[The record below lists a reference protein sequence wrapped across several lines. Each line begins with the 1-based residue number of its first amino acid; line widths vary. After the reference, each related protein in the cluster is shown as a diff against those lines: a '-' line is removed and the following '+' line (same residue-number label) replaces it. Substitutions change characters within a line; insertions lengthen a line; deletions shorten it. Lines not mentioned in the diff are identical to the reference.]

1 MAGDTYNLKSI
12 WRTVAEFVPE
22 RWAFVCRE
30 RFQNVLSAE
39 GQVTYWTSHDDY
51 HLLRAVYQYGTR
63 RNDVL
68 RRFKTVTNN
77 WTRAQHEQILIQ
89 FGKIPKDKLDIP
101 KKMVESISQRFMQL
115 AILEQIVLNSFRIS
129 ACLQFSLLIGGITS
143 SLSSASG
150 PHSRFTVFLHHFG
163 YRMCNSQKNT
173 DVLSE
178 KTSGAT
184 GTMKELGVEQKPIK
198 NNSKDASTPE
208 KKADPQ
214 NTENEPNL
222 ENAMRGTKTA
232 AEDEEAKN
240 LKDKNR
246 EEMAALVAAGAALL
260 VPVSKEHKEQ
270 PRGTEKTDATGKVKK
285 YEGELEINPLQLTWE
300 QKEMTQKLIVSNKAA
315 AQIYMVKLKRSD
327 NNIFK
332 IRMYFRKKLVELREQ

>member
-163 YRMCNSQKNT
+163 YRMCKSKKEPERCDANIRRE
-173 DVLSE
+173 LSKE
-178 KTSGAT
+178 YGYAT
-184 GTMKELGVEQKPIK
+184 IPEI
-198 NNSKDASTPE
+198 SKDASTPE